1 MTKRTTII
9 ILIGL
14 LLSTNTFGQDEIF
27 INILPSKI
35 STDISILI
43 PNGQS
48 YTFEKYHYFKYVY
61 WVTFSDTLYKSD
73 NGLLQGKRVSINQE
87 HFSKKVAICDT
98 TINKIR
104 NLALDHKL
112 SSDLLDVAR
121 KEIGGNNQEFKI
133 NEGRP
138 TERQAIDLCHTDF
151 KTLIE
156 SWFNK
161 KSIEIRTIKE
171 QKIRRLEKIRLNQT
185 VDKVFIKTFLED
197 CDFCET
203 DQIAILELIKN
214 HPDDFLTICKELS
227 DMEFHTIKL
236 NLLHLPDSLATN
248 EPIEK
253 LNNSPVRTNRKG
265 KLIRQLKKNAR

>member
-1 MTKRTTII
+1 MRIPTTII
-9 ILIGL
+9 LLIGL
-14 LLSTNTFGQDEIF
+14 ALPTKIFAQDEILVD
-27 INILPSKI
+27 ILPSKI

-48 YTFEKYHYFKYVY
+48 YIFEKYHYFKYVY
-61 WVTFSDTLYKSD
+61 WVSFSDTLYKSD
-73 NGLLQGKRVSINQE
+73 NGLLQGKRVSISPGN
-87 HFSKKVAICDT
+87 FSKKVNICDT

-112 SSDLLDVAR
+112 LSDLLDVAR
-121 KEIGGNNQEFKI
+121 REIGGDNQEFKI
-133 NEGRP
+133 NEGQP
-138 TERQAIDLCHTDF
+138 AERQAIDLCHTDF

-161 KSIEIRTIKE
+161 KSIEIKTIKE
-171 QKIRRLEKIRLNQT
+171 EKIGRLEKIRLNQT

-197 CDFCET
+197 CDFCEI

-214 HPDDFLTICKELS
+214 HPDDFLTNCKELS
-227 DMEFHTIKL
+227 DTEFFNIKL

-248 EPIEK
+248 EAMEK